1 MSYPNHVK
9 IYMLHFDIGP
19 EDIWWC
25 EGTATQHKFKDMQI
39 HHIQGR
45 GKGMDII
52 ENLMCLQPR
61 IHTYAH
67 GGKKY
72 VSKSDFLLIHR
83 SFLAGKRVAYLK

>member
-1 MSYPNHVK
+1 MDYFN
-9 IYMLHFDIGP
+9 IG
-19 EDIWWC
+19 EDDVWWC
-25 EGTATQHKFKDMQI
+25 EATGTKHKFKDMQI
-39 HHIQGR
+39 HHIFGR

-72 VSKSDFLLIHR
+72 VSKSDFQYIHL
-83 SFLAGKRVAYLK
+83 SFLSGQRRPFLT